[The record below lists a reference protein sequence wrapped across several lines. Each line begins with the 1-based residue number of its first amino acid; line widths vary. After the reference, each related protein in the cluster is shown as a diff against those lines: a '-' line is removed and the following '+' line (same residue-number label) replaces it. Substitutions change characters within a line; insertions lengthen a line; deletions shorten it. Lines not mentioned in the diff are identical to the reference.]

1 MDYLSLIGRDE
12 ALFEKDLDSYNDEL
26 VSLVSK
32 ARFLVI
38 GGAGSI
44 GQLVGRGLPLIL
56 SGLQKRYNA
65 AKQRVRLSAVW
76 LRYLRLIQ
84 LLAFI

>member
-1 MDYLSLIGRDE
+1 MDYLSLIGRNE
-12 ALFEKDLDSYNDEL
+12 LLFERDLSSYNDEL

-44 GQLVGRGLPLIL
+44 SRLLRLTV
-56 SGLQKRYNA
+56 
-65 AKQRVRLSAVW
+65 VRLS
-76 LRYLRLIQ
+76 LKRL
-84 LLAFI
+84 